1 VFEERKMKQTKQS
14 HAVTRRNVLAV
25 VGASAIAATGV
36 MLPFRPVTAGTKEA
50 DAAVKKVIG
59 SRKTK
64 SGRITLELPQIAEN
78 GNTVPISLAVDS
90 PMTKSD
96 YVKAVHIFAE
106 ANPNPEVASF
116 HFTPRSGKAYVSTRM
131 RMLKTQNII
140 AVAEMS
146 NGDVFMAKNE
156 VKVTIGGCGG

>member
-1 VFEERKMKQTKQS
+1 MNRDNQTL
-14 HAVTRRNVLAV
+14 AVTRRDVLAGLGV
-25 VGASAIAATGV
+25 SALAATSV
-36 MLPFRPVTAGTKEA
+36 MLIARPVAAGSAAAEA
-50 DAAVKKVIG
+50 AIKKVTRG
-59 SRKTK
+59 RPTK

-78 GNTVPISLAVDS
+78 GNTVPIGLRVDS
-90 PMTKSD
+90 PMTKAD
-96 YVKAVHIFAE
+96 YVKTVYVFAD

-131 RMLKTQNII
+131 RLLKTQNIV

-146 NGDVFMAKNE
+146 NGDLYLAKNE